1 MYYSENRDG
10 IHLGTCLTITAQL
23 TTKGK
28 GFYDYKQQGPLARSP
43 TFAVLSGFKSGHAL
57 SDTMEDLLLSAPVI
71 GNASFSGIAGML
83 GRFDIVWS

>member
-1 MYYSENRDG
+1 MGQWVR
-10 IHLGTCLTITAQL
+10 HPAATALL
-23 TTKGK
+23 TTQ
-28 GFYDYKQQGPLARSP
+28 GFYDSTSSKAPRSP

-57 SDTMEDLLLSAPVI
+57 SDTMEDLLLSAPAPI